1 MQLVNIPA
9 INFPGDIF
17 TGPAERARANRV
29 NHADHPDEFSPGKQ
43 EIHSGTENTAGKVL
57 NGGQGIH
64 VHQRNVP
71 ALVMMVRVV
80 GSIRWITTLP
90 SV

>member
-29 NHADHPDEFSPGKQ
+29 IMLITPMNSPQVNRKS
-43 EIHSGTENTAGKVL
+43 I
-57 NGGQGIH
+57 
-64 VHQRNVP
+64 P
-71 ALVMMVRVV
+71 ALK
-80 GSIRWITTLP
+80 ILLA
-90 SV
+90 

>member
-29 NHADHPDEFSPGKQ
+29 IMLITPMNSP
-43 EIHSGTENTAGKVL
+43 GKVL

>member
-29 NHADHPDEFSPGKQ
+29 IMLITPMNSPGKQ